1 MATPG
6 DPRATAG
13 EATHPTCCKVRCSLG
28 NQVSLTIMAFIIL
41 LYIQFKFF
49 IFFFLAGLHSGFG
62 PSKRVSELAR
72 HKTSKTVWATT
83 PCGKLSWG
91 TQEPIWP
98 PPSAAALGAVPS
110 ARIQHLARHKRDFSV
125 REDQRRKEEASFSR
139 KTRRPSSEASRYERF
154 VRLSAPRTRSGGS
167 RDAGP
172 PHTPPCDNNGPIWHL
187 DAGTKPA
194 VITPRLLRLADPK
207 RNHPDF
213 WSNSEGAAS
222 VVSLSSQ
229 TARPSQRLVRLSL
242 PRLRGGDACRRLG
255 RPAEPIWTVSKAAMG
270 ATASARLE
278 MLALPKRL
286 SEGYVP
292 PREPG
297 WSRNTVTAKSAK
309 EPQRG

>member
-1 MATPG
+1 
-6 DPRATAG
+6 
-13 EATHPTCCKVRCSLG
+13 
-28 NQVSLTIMAFIIL
+28 MAFIIL

-49 IFFFLAGLHSGFG
+49 IFFFFLAGLHSGFG

-297 WSRNTVTAKSAK
+297 WCRNTVTAKSAK